1 MIVVMKLPLI
11 LCLTALASAQQPA
24 PKMVDPVMERT
35 VLRMARD
42 IQRAVLNLPTYGVFD
57 SITFGIKGYTVI
69 LRGVVSR
76 PIVKADAERLTQK
89 VEGVTAVE
97 NKIEVLPLSPN
108 DDSIRAQAYAR
119 IYGHQVLSRYS
130 SNRGSPQ
137 FFSLGRAAGGITNDP
152 PVGWHAIHLIVR
164 NGTLRLEGV
173 VDSTM
178 DRTIAEL
185 QANQTSAFVVENNLQ
200 VANQDEQ
207 KAIAPKK

>member
-1 MIVVMKLPLI
+1 MKLSLA
-11 LCLTALASAQQPA
+11 LCLTTRFLLAQDPA
-24 PKMVDPVMERT
+24 PKPVDPAMERAT
-35 VLRMARD
+35 LRMARD
-42 IQRAVLNLPTYGVFD
+42 IQRAVLNLPNYGVFD

-69 LRGVVSR
+69 LRGVASR
-76 PIVKADAERLTQK
+76 PVLKADAERVTRK

-108 DDSIRAQAYAR
+108 DDLIRAQAYAR
-119 IYGHQVLSRYS
+119 IYGHQALSRYS
-130 SNRGSPQ
+130 SNRGGGQ

-178 DRTIAEL
+178 DRAIAEM

-200 VANQDEQ
+200 VANQDQ
-207 KAIAPKK
+207 QQAITPKK

>member
-1 MIVVMKLPLI
+1 MKLPLI

-24 PKMVDPVMERT
+24 PKTVDPVMERT

-42 IQRAVLNLPTYGVFD
+42 IQRAVLSLPTYGVFD

-76 PIVKADAERLTQK
+76 PIVKSDAERVTQK

-119 IYGHQVLSRYS
+119 IYGHQTLSRYS

-178 DRTIAEL
+178 DRTIAEM

-207 KAIAPKK
+207 KAIVPKK